1 MVKPNWDN
9 FKAKFNEN
17 PQGNFEWFCYLLFCQ
32 EFKIP
37 AGIFRYKN
45 QSGIETN
52 PITKDNELI
61 GWQSKFYDTKLSDNK
76 ADLIEMI
83 GKSKRLIEI
92 K

>member
-1 MVKPNWDN
+1 MRILKVILSGFATCCSVKNS
-9 FKAKFNEN
+9 KSS
-17 PQGNFEWFCYLLFCQ
+17 
-32 EFKIP
+32 

-83 GKSKRLIEI
+83 GKSK
-92 K
+92 KAYPD

>member
-1 MVKPNWDN
+1 M
-9 FKAKFNEN
+9 
-17 PQGNFEWFCYLLFCQ
+17 
-32 EFKIP
+32 P

-52 PITKDNELI
+52 PITKDNEII

-83 GKSKRLIEI
+83 EKSKKAYPGLSKIIFYTNQEWGQGRKSHEPEGDKNADNYLETVG
-92 K
+92 